1 MTIIASVLSPQGV
14 TSDVVSNGVIQKT
27 RRIEDGREMA
37 GDGTRRI
44 EKGRTEECRL
54 GNRFIGLTIG
64 NL

>member
-37 GDGTRRI
+37 GDGTRI